1 MPETTPTTAAIPS
14 KEVKLNLPKPFSGKR
29 TELRRFLQ
37 DVIVYL
43 TINKEIY
50 DNDDKKI
57 AFTVS
62 FMNDGDAAAWKEEF
76 IFRAIED
83 SDKRGDDISFGT
95 FQAFK
100 DSLENSFSPYDA
112 PGDALEE
119 IRKLRSG
126 ETSMDEHIAK
136 FKILVTQSGLPESA
150 AVIDFFRET
159 LPVPLQRQILC
170 CDSPPTTLSG
180 WYDKASRFHNNYKR
194 MQRILGRRTDTKT
207 TINNS
212 NASAP
217 KRFTFPRKEKDPNA
231 MDVDRLTIEERT
243 LLMKE
248 GKCFRCR
255 KQGHLSRDCPDPLD
269 QQKWTSKTAATHI

>member
-1 MPETTPTTAAIPS
+1 MPETTALTTTS

-43 TINKEIY
+43 TVNKEIY
-50 DNDDKKI
+50 DTDDKKI
-57 AFTVS
+57 AFTTS
-62 FMNDGDAAAWKEEF
+62 FMNEGDAAAWKEEF
-76 IFRAIED
+76 VFHAIED

-95 FQAFK
+95 FRAFK
-100 DSLENSFSPYDA
+100 ESLENSFSPYDA

-159 LPVPLQRQILC
+159 LPIPLQRQILC

-180 WYDKASRFHNNYKR
+180 WYDKASRFHNNWKR
-194 MQRILGRRTDTKT
+194 MQQILGRKNDGKT
-207 TINNS
+207 TINNPS
-212 NASAP
+212 TSGP
-217 KRFTFPRKEKDPNA
+217 KRFSFPKRERDPNA
-231 MDVDRLTIEERT
+231 MDVDRLTIEERAT
-243 LLMKE
+243 LMKE
-248 GKCFRCR
+248 GKCFKCR
-255 KQGHLSRDCPDPLD
+255 KHGHLS
-269 QQKWTSKTAATHI
+269 